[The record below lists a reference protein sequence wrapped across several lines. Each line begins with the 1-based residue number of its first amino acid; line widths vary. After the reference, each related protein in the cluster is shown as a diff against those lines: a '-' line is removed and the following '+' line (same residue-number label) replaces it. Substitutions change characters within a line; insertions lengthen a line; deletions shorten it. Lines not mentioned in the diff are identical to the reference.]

1 MPPGILKSSQPIGD
15 DPKLCIYIYIF
26 DVYSCTLLIYN
37 KPNKRIYWTSDKSSP
52 SRSHG
57 MSPGILMFTQKMSGK
72 CIFVLRNLVY
82 WLVVWNIFFRI
93 LGMSSSQ
100 LTSIFFRGV
109 ETTNQYK
116 HVSGRVAGVLLF
128 RSVENCPFL
137 WRRQLGLMVCPFCW
151 ATPSCSP
158 AHDERTF
165 FLPYNGSLCFTFV
178 RYIWVLFINVIQQ
191 VSQIGIKKVD
201 VSLFH
206 PSLPDYK
213 HMLTSL
219 EIFSFKYSPSKP
231 QLMIIQCR
239 ITGFDRSQN
248 Q

>member
-1 MPPGILKSSQPIGD
+1 MHFHPQEYGILVGGLEHFSS
-15 DPKLCIYIYIF
+15 
-26 DVYSCTLLIYN
+26 
-37 KPNKRIYWTSDKSSP
+37 IYWECHHP
-52 SRSHG
+52 
-57 MSPGILMFTQKMSGK
+57 
-72 CIFVLRNLVY
+72 N
-82 WLVVWNIFFRI
+82 W
-93 LGMSSSQ
+93 
-100 LTSIFFRGV
+100 GV

-137 WRRQLGLMVCPFCW
+137 RRRQLGLMVCPFCW
-151 ATPSCSP
+151 ATPRCSP

-165 FLPYNGSLCFTFV
+165 FLPYNGSLCFTVV

-191 VSQIGIKKVD
+191 VSQVGIKKVD

-219 EIFSFKYSPSKP
+219 DFF
-231 QLMIIQCR
+231 
-239 ITGFDRSQN
+239 RSN
-248 Q
+248 IAPLNHNWWLSNVG